1 MPYTTLRLEDLARV
15 DEIKTFLI
23 DDLWNK
29 RFEQATPLSLSEQ
42 SAVDEVGRLLFGS
55 DLLFDEFK
63 DETTDFSY
71 EDQQLIDE
79 S

>member
-29 RFEQATPLSLSEQ
+29 RFEQATALSLSEQ